1 MFSIIIPSLDNLNYL
16 KICINSLKKNS
27 KFANE
32 IIIHVNIG
40 KDGTIEYLKE
50 NNIKYTYTQYNAG
63 ICKGVNLAAMNASFE
78 YILYA
83 HDDFYFCPEWDF
95 I

>member
-1 MFSIIIPSLDNLNYL
+1 MFSIIFRSFYIIVFFNFL
-16 KICINSLKKNS
+16 INILKKNS

-50 NNIKYTYTQYNAG
+50 NNINML
-63 ICKGVNLAAMNASFE
+63 NM
-78 YILYA
+78 
-83 HDDFYFCPEWDF
+83 
-95 I
+95 